1 MSDCFVKIVSKSGLV
16 YKFYL
21 NFNECQKTQNR
32 DFLFE
37 KNAMIIHQEQH
48 LFTFWS
54 LSPNSPPNNL
64 RLLYLFWVF
73 FWNKQDKFHSLLKK
87 NVRGGGDL
95 FDFLKAQV
103 AFTPISNSAVI
114 FNTFIYW
121 IDVNNRLER
130 LFNMRNGLVWLQ
142 HLITWCTGLLWW
154 SLFFFLNLNCYDGF
168 VGVGWECITWPI
180 LTFTSHPNH
189 WCHPRS

>member
-1 MSDCFVKIVSKSGLV
+1 MRWS
-16 YKFYL
+16 Y
-21 NFNECQKTQNR
+21 T
-32 DFLFE
+32 
-37 KNAMIIHQEQH
+37 KNNICLHFDLWVLTLPQT
-48 LFTFWS
+48 TFG
-54 LSPNSPPNNL
+54 
-64 RLLYLFWVF
+64 YYTYFGVF
-73 FWNKQDKFHSLLKK
+73 FLKQAGQISLFIKK
-87 NVRGGGDL
+87 NVRGGDL

-154 SLFFFLNLNCYDGF
+154 SLFFLELELLWWIRGRGMRVYHVTDTY
-168 VGVGWECITWPI
+168 IY
-180 LTFTSHPNH
+180 FTP
-189 WCHPRS
+189 

>member
-1 MSDCFVKIVSKSGLV
+1 MRWS
-16 YKFYL
+16 Y
-21 NFNECQKTQNR
+21 T
-32 DFLFE
+32 
-37 KNAMIIHQEQH
+37 KNNICLHFDLWVLTLPQT
-48 LFTFWS
+48 TFG
-54 LSPNSPPNNL
+54 
-64 RLLYLFWVF
+64 YYTYFGF
-73 FWNKQDKFHSLLKK
+73 FFSWNKQDKFHSLLKK
-87 NVRGGGDL
+87 CEGGGDL

-114 FNTFIYW
+114 FNTFINW

-154 SLFFFLNLNCYDGF
+154 SLFFLNLNCYDGF
-168 VGVGWECITWPI
+168 VGVGWECIAWPI